1 MQVRATPANACCL
14 TGMGGCACCL
24 AMQVEDAVLAVYPA
38 GTLLAA
44 GCKELGRAC
53 KNPWRFPI
61 CVVTADAGH
70 VRSFLGVP
78 TPATPFPRHN
88 EGVREMAM
96 QIVRFILRNPLEV
109 MGLRRYEHRGPLTFD
124 AI

>member
-1 MQVRATPANACCL
+1 MHARTHGHGHLSCDCPNL
-14 TGMGGCACCL
+14 
-24 AMQVEDAVLAVYPA
+24 
-38 GTLLAA
+38 
-44 GCKELGRAC
+44 
-53 KNPWRFPI
+53 
-61 CVVTADAGH
+61 GH

-109 MGLRRYEHRGPLTFD
+109 MGLRRYEHSGPLTFN